1 MLTSGVAQPG
11 GVSVSGNV
19 PEAPRPETLG
29 QLGAVIAGP
38 QQSGVKGS
46 QAGPG
51 APSAFPLL
59 RYSSWRLLGLSSARS
74 LGLFLGYTGV
84 YREQGGSY

>member
-38 QQSGVKGS
+38 QHQG
-46 QAGPG
+46 
-51 APSAFPLL
+51 L
-59 RYSSWRLLGLSSARS
+59 RP
-74 LGLFLGYTGV
+74 
-84 YREQGGSY
+84 